1 MVMGCSSERTPISS
15 RSRRALRPSYVVPG
29 LSSNPIKLS
38 HTFFSTCI
46 KSMQWRTSRSFQYDS
61 LQNID
66 FFFHM
71 LLSFVFCFS
80 TCSSVFSFD
89 VLFFFPFLSFFFF
102 FYF

>member
-1 MVMGCSSERTPISS
+1 MGCSSDRTPISS
-15 RSRRALRPSYVVPG
+15 RSRRALRPSFVVPG

-46 KSMQWRTSRSFQYDS
+46 KSMQWRTSRSFQYGS

-71 LLSFVFCFS
+71 LLSFVLRCALLFS
-80 TCSSVFSFD
+80 LSNFPLFSKL
-89 VLFFFPFLSFFFF
+89 VGYSHH
-102 FYF
+102 